1 MKLIK
6 VAFQS
11 LNNGFQ
17 KPQKMIRAFST
28 NWDSGSGTGTLF
40 DGSNR
45 NQNNNSFE
53 SADVFESRIFG
64 GAPGERSDPFF
75 QKLDKAERAFGKSGS
90 DSKSTGEFSSI
101 LDGLHESFNTLQD
114 GMDGKL
120 MDAASYFEWDP
131 EEVDKDDYNFRP
143 DMNFSPH
150 MTYEPKDLDLRKPGV
165 WKPSKRAEFTVTT
178 KEVLRKADFRNVRF
192 LANFLTEAGILIK
205 RSQTGI
211 SAKAQRKVAREIK
224 TARAFGLL
232 PFTTMGTKAFQFGRT
247 MENLEED
254 YEFAIYQN
262 PAMADAD
269 TTEDPL

>member
-1 MKLIK
+1 MKLVK
-6 VAFQS
+6 VAIQS
-11 LNNGFQ
+11 LNNGFAYRLQ
-17 KPQKMIRAFST
+17 KPQKMSRAFST
-28 NWDSGSGTGTLF
+28 NWGSA
-40 DGSNR
+40 DGNNR
-45 NQNNNSFE
+45 NQNNNTFE

-64 GAPGERSDPFF
+64 GEPGESSDPFF
-75 QKLDKAERAFGKSGS
+75 QKLDKAERAFGKSGL
-90 DSKSTGEFSSI
+90 DSRSKGEFSSNI

-120 MDAASYFEWDP
+120 MDAASYFEWNP
-131 EEVDKDDYNFRP
+131 EEVDKDDFSFRP

-150 MTYEPKDLDLRKPGV
+150 MSYEPKDLDLRKPGV

-178 KEVLRKADFRNVRF
+178 KEVMRKADFRNVRF

-254 YEFAIYQN
+254 YEFASYQN